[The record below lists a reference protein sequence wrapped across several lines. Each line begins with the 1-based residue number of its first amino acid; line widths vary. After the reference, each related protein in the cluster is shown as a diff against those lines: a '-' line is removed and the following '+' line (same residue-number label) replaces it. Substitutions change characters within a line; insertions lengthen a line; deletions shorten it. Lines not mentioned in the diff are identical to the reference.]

1 MSIST
6 VGERA
11 VAMPSLTLTLLTWQP
26 APIQSFSASALV
38 ARYVPNIF
46 TNETSLAIRAS
57 SFLASCSFHASHS
70 ASSTLT
76 RASVLASGVA
86 LAGAAVLAE
95 VFELAAVLTSFFGS
109 SFLAAGAGGGVGAF
123 GSTIRFSPWKTACHL
138 SPLRTQMLAERIG
151 LGTFA
156 RLPSGPLHVPSQVA
170 L

>member
-1 MSIST
+1 M
-6 VGERA
+6 
-11 VAMPSLTLTLLTWQP
+11 
-26 APIQSFSASALV
+26 
-38 ARYVPNIF
+38 F

-76 RASVLASGVA
+76 RASVLASRVA
-86 LAGAAVLAE
+86 LAGAALLE
-95 VFELAAVLTSFFGS
+95 GVFELAAVLSSFFGS
-109 SFLAAGAGGGVGAF
+109 TLLGFLGGAAGAAGFF

-151 LGTFA
+151 LGTVIG
-156 RLPSGPLHVPSQVA
+156 LPSGPLHVPSQVA